1 MVVLSSRSL
10 ALDVASRTL
19 QVKGGRRTPLP
30 RRQFQIL
37 EALMRRSRA
46 TVGTNELLGMVWGR
60 PDAAPAAA
68 LKTHVQVL
76 HERGLSTDG
85 EAPKLLTYDGV
96 QQADVVV
103 TMGCG
108 ETCPVFPGKT
118 YEDWPLDDPKGQD
131 LDTVR
136 RIVDQVDSRVQ
147 DLLRRIAQG
156 SSQQSRP

>member
-1 MVVLSSRSL
+1 MSKPVVLFACVHNGGRSL
-10 ALDVASRTL
+10 AAKVLAEHHAA
-19 QVKGGRRTPLP
+19 GRV
-30 RRQFQIL
+30 
-37 EALMRRSRA
+37 EVRSA
-46 TVGTNELLGMVWGR
+46 GSEPGDSLN
-60 PDAAPAAA
+60 PAV
-68 LKTHVQVL
+68 VQVL

-96 QQADVVV
+96 QEADVVI

-136 RIVDQVDSRVQ
+136 RIVGEVEERVV
-147 DLLRRIAQG
+147 DLLGRIA
-156 SSQQSRP
+156 